1 MISRTQFVITM
12 FFVLL
17 SSVFITGELFI
28 KPLTKVLR
36 EHNQLVADCEAK
48 IPRDQFCELVAIP
61 KVSK

>member
-1 MISRTQFVITM
+1 M